1 MGCGPPANLAS
12 HRRAKLPVTN
22 FDLHLLGWHDFQN
35 LCHTV
40 AREVLGQTVMGFVD
54 TNDAGRDGA
63 FYGSWEPAGQE
74 SYEGH
79 FVIQAKHTSVPT
91 TSLTPSLIVDE
102 LDKVQRLVAEGRC
115 DIYVLMSNA
124 RLTGESELAI
134 RNALASRGVKQTL
147 ILGASW
153 FNQMISE
160 NSRLRMLVPRLY
172 GLGDLTHILDERAY
186 QQASAVLHSM
196 RTDLAKLVRTESY
209 ERAAAALEEHG
220 FVLLSGAPMTGKTTI
235 AAELALAAADAFNT
249 RVVTLED
256 ASELADR
263 WNPNERQ
270 FFWLDDAFGATQLN
284 SHLASSWQRAT
295 PRVKAA
301 IAAGSKF
308 VLTTREYV
316 LRSAWPHLKPGSFPL
331 LEGARVIV
339 DVAHLTTRERRQ
351 ILYNHL
357 KHGGHDR
364 QYLELLRPH
373 LDTLVSRPGFT
384 PELARR
390 LADPMFTRNMP
401 GPTAASLERFFEQP
415 REMLEAIFQGLNED
429 GVAALGLIFL
439 GRGWLPSPIQPDDRG
454 LELMERL
461 GASLGGVTQALGAL
475 DGSLVSLITR
485 DSVQGWAFAHPTM
498 SDGYTAL
505 LRNPEL
511 LHLLIDRF
519 STDALLNQTTCGD
532 VGIENALVIPP
543 HLWPAVMDRLYEPYS
558 GEDAWRH
565 RWRRESY
572 LTRQCVAEF
581 QIAYL
586 ERFPDILQ
594 SLSEPGLMLE
604 ADPQN
609 DFVVALHRNG
619 VLPENV
625 RAQFARRLI
634 DYCIEGVDAA
644 VLWSASLRSLLTGE
658 EASILR
664 QRLRAEVFEHP
675 QNAVR
680 EFVSPYDG
688 RDDPGEFSASLDDFA
703 DALRR
708 EFPGDEQ
715 AARAAER
722 IRSMRWE
729 WVTEQGDTSAMDDRS
744 DDSYRAGAGAF
755 VPSSTERS
763 VFDDLVP

>member
-1 MGCGPPANLAS
+1 MTS
-12 HRRAKLPVTN
+12 

-40 AREVLGQTVMGFVD
+40 TREVLGQTVAGFVS

-63 FYGSWEPAGQE
+63 LYGSWEPTGQE
-74 SYEGH
+74 SYQGH

-91 TSLTPSLIVDE
+91 TSLTPSLIADE
-102 LDKVQRLVAEGRC
+102 LDKVKRLVDEGRC
-115 DIYVLMSNA
+115 DVYVLMSNA

-134 RNALASRGVKQTL
+134 TKALASRGVQQTL
-147 ILGASW
+147 ILGATW
-153 FNQMISE
+153 FNQTISE

-172 GLGDLTHILDERAY
+172 GLGDLTQILDERAY
-186 QQASAVLHSM
+186 QQASAVLDSM
-196 RTDLAKLVRTESY
+196 RTDLAKLVRTKSY

-235 AAELALAAADAFNT
+235 AAELALAAADAFDT
-249 RVVTLED
+249 HVVALED
-256 ASELADR
+256 ASDLADR

-284 SHLASSWQRAT
+284 WHLASSWQRAT
-295 PRVKAA
+295 PRVRAA
-301 IAAGSKF
+301 IATGSKF

-339 DVAHLTTRERRQ
+339 DVADLTPEERQQ

-357 KHGGHDR
+357 KHGGQDSR
-364 QYLELLRPH
+364 YLELLRPH
-373 LDTLVSRPGFT
+373 LDTLASHRGFA

-390 LADPMFTRNMP
+390 LADPMFTRNMRW
-401 GPTAASLERFFEQP
+401 PTASSLERFLEQP
-415 REMLEAIFQGLNED
+415 REMLEAVFQGLDED
-429 GVAALGLIFL
+429 SVAALGLIFL
-439 GRGWLPSPIQPDDRG
+439 GRGWLPSPIQPDERG

-485 DSVQGWAFAHPTM
+485 DAVQGWAFAHPTM
-498 SDGYTAL
+498 SDAYAAL

-511 LHLLIDRF
+511 LHLLIDGF
-519 STDALLNQTTCGD
+519 SIDALVNQTTCGD

-543 HLWPAVMDRLYEPYS
+543 QLWPAVMDRLHEPYS
-558 GEDAWRH
+558 GKDAWRH
-565 RWRRESY
+565 RSRRETY

-594 SLSEPGLMLE
+594 SLGEPGLMLD

-609 DFVVALHRNG
+609 DFVAALHRSG
-619 VLPENV
+619 ALPENV
-625 RAQFARRLI
+625 REQFAARLI
-634 DYCIEGVDAA
+634 NYCVEGIDAG
-644 VLWSASLRSLLTGE
+644 VLWLRDLRSLLTAE
-658 EASILR
+658 EEGVLR
-664 QRLRAEVFEHP
+664 QRLRSEVFEHP
-675 QNAVR
+675 HRAVHD
-680 EFVSPYDG
+680 FLSPYDG
-688 RDDPGEFSASLDDFA
+688 RDDPEYFSAPLEDFA
-703 DALRR
+703 DALER
-708 EFPGDEQ
+708 EFPGDGQ
-715 AARAAER
+715 AARASER
-722 IRSMRWE
+722 IRTMRGE
-729 WVTEQGDTSAMDDRS
+729 WLAEQSEPLDEDDRP
-744 DDSYRAGAGAF
+744 DDSYRAGASSF
-755 VPSSTERS
+755 VSSSTERS
-763 VFDDLVP
+763 VFDDLVS